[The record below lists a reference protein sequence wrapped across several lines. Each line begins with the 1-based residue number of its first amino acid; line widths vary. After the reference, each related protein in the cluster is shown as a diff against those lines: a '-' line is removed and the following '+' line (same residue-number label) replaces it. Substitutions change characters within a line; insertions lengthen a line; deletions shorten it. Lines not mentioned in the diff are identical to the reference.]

1 MRAPS
6 SVASSRADDR
16 SAKRLRLWA
25 FISLLAFRSRP
36 YSAEKRAEGREG
48 LSLKVSYACVRT
60 AIRGGSYDGPR
71 ETQRLELG
79 REDPRG
85 LDRAG
90 GDDRDH
96 GSPLE
101 RSACL
106 GPRIPGGCQRQ
117 GRRHAG
123 DAPPRS
129 KPVLPLLLPLE
140 RSGLDTPCRGGRAGG
155 GAASCGLLLG
165 ATLFTQPRR
174 RSALGRAHIE
184 PVAPRCAAGSRGRG
198 QALVE

>member
-129 KPVLPLLLPLE
+129 KPVLPLLLSLE
-140 RSGLDTPCRGGRAGG
+140 RGWLDTLGGGGRAG

-165 ATLFTQPRR
+165 GMLFSPPRR
-174 RSALGRAHIE
+174 RIIL
-184 PVAPRCAAGSRGRG
+184 
-198 QALVE
+198 

>member
-1 MRAPS
+1 MLLLAAHPRVLLSTDPPRS
-6 SVASSRADDR
+6 SVFRAS
-16 SAKRLRLWA
+16 
-25 FISLLAFRSRP
+25 FRSWRFARGP
-36 YSAEKRAEGREG
+36 GQPKGAPKGEG
-48 LSLKVSYACVRT
+48 LSVKVSYACRRT
-60 AIRGGSYDGPR
+60 ASRGGSYDGQG
-71 ETQRLELG
+71 EAQRFGLG
-79 REDPRG
+79 RQDPRG
-85 LDRAG
+85 VDRPG
-90 GDDRDH
+90 GNDRDH
-96 GSPLE
+96 GVTLE

-106 GPRIPGGCQRQ
+106 CPRVPGGRQRQ
-117 GRRHAG
+117 GRRHAC

-198 QALVE
+198 QALVA

>member
-1 MRAPS
+1 MRAPG
-6 SVASSRADDR
+6 ANPSSRPVDR
-16 SAKRLRLWA
+16 PAKRLRLWA
-25 FISLLAFRSRP
+25 FVSHLACRSRP
-36 YSAEKRAEGREG
+36 WSAERLVEGRGGFAKGILHLRED
-48 LSLKVSYACVRT
+48 SEQ
-60 AIRGGSYDGPR
+60 RGGSYDGPR
-71 ETQRLELG
+71 EAKSLGLG

-85 LDRAG
+85 VDRAG
-90 GDDRDH
+90 GDDRDY

>member
-6 SVASSRADDR
+6 SVASSPPVDR
-16 SAKRLRLWA
+16 SAKRLRLSA
-25 FISLLAFRSRP
+25 FVSLLAFRSRP
-36 YSAEKRAEGREG
+36 WSAERRAEGEG
-48 LSLKVSYACVRT
+48 LSVKVSYTCGRI

-71 ETQRLELG
+71 EAKSLGLG
-79 REDPRG
+79 RADPRG
-85 LDRAG
+85 VDRAG
-90 GDDRDH
+90 GDDRDY

-129 KPVLPLLLPLE
+129 KPVLPLLLSLE
-140 RSGLDTPCRGGRAGG
+140 RGWLDTLGGGGRAG

-165 ATLFTQPRR
+165 HA
-174 RSALGRAHIE
+174 I
-184 PVAPRCAAGSRGRG
+184 
-198 QALVE
+198 